1 MITKESIEQ
10 LKDSID
16 IVSIIERYIPL
27 KKIGINFSA
36 CCPFHKEKTPSFM
49 VNKEKGLFHCFGCGK
64 TGDAISFVMEIENI
78 NFTESVEKIAELQ
91 NFSLTYSKRET
102 QGRDDLLEHF
112 SNFYA
117 KKLQDSPTHL
127 SYLKERGIQENS
139 IQQFN
144 LGYCGPSVESIKF
157 AESINAKDEATEL
170 GVLGKNEDRTFARF
184 SDRII
189 FPIKSP
195 SGKVIGFGGR
205 KIKENSNRAK
215 YVNSPQSKIFN
226 KSKILYG
233 YHLAKKYIFQKKE
246 IIITE
251 GYIDVIMM
259 HQAGIKNTVATL
271 GTALT
276 KEHIPLLSNG
286 EPKIIICFDGDTAG
300 IDSAYR
306 VAKMMAI
313 ENKDGGI
320 VILPKGDDPASLIQK
335 EKAQEIQTL
344 ISSPKQFI
352 DFVLE
357 RDIEKYNLDD
367 IHQKQKALKDCTI
380 FLKSFPL
387 IVQEHYKSILSKL
400 LNVPEEVV
408 GIGTNKKRWIIKD
421 TLDIDPIEA
430 SIIKTMFL
438 EKICQ
443 DFAFEY
449 IDEKSFN
456 TPSGRELFSFFRG
469 ENQESK
475 LMDKIIGDKR
485 IKKLE
490 YQEFKKQ
497 IAIVADKHI
506 EKRMNEIMKD
516 KSRSFDEKSKEM
528 KILREKREKL
538 KKETT

>member
-1 MITKESIEQ
+1 MITKESIDQ

-16 IVSIIERYIPL
+16 IVSIIERYVPL

-64 TGDAISFVMEIENI
+64 TGNAISFVMEIENI
-78 NFTESVEKIAELQ
+78 NFIESVEKIAGLQ
-91 NFSLTYSKRET
+91 NFSLTYSKGKT
-102 QGRDDLLEHF
+102 QERDDLLDHF

-117 KKLQDSPTHL
+117 KKLQDSPKHL
-127 SYLKERGIQENS
+127 SYLEARGIQESS
-139 IQQFN
+139 IQEFN
-144 LGYCGPSVESIKF
+144 IGYCGPSIESIKF
-157 AESINAKDEATEL
+157 AESMNAKDEAIEL
-170 GVLGKNEDRTFARF
+170 GVLGINEDRMFARF

-189 FPIKSP
+189 FPINSP
-195 SGKVIGFGGR
+195 SGKTIGFGGR
-205 KIKENSNRAK
+205 KIEEDSKRAK
-215 YVNSPQSKIFN
+215 YVNSPQSKVFN

-233 YHLAKKYIFQKKE
+233 YHLAKKHIFQKKE

-286 EPKIIICFDGDTAG
+286 GPKIIVCFDGDIAG
-300 IDSAYR
+300 IDSAYK

-320 VILPKGDDPASLIQK
+320 VILSKEEDPASLIQK
-335 EKAQEIQTL
+335 NKVQEIQTL
-344 ISSPKQFI
+344 ISTPKQFI

-357 RDIEKYNLDD
+357 KDIEKYNLDD

-380 FLKSFPL
+380 FLKSLPL

-400 LNVPEEVV
+400 LNISEEVV
-408 GIGTNKKRWIIKD
+408 GVGTNKKRWIIKD
-421 TLDIDPIEA
+421 ILGIDPIEA

-438 EKICQ
+438 EKNCQ

-449 IDEKSFN
+449 IDEKNFN
-456 TPSGRELFSFFRG
+456 TPSGGELFSLFRG
-469 ENQESK
+469 EKQESN
-475 LMDKIIGDKR
+475 LLNKIIEDKR

-497 IAIVADKHI
+497 IAIVADMHI
-506 EKRMNEIMKD
+506 EKRMSEIMKD
-516 KSRSFDEKSKEM
+516 KTRSFDEKSKEM

-538 KKETT
+538 KKETK

>member
-205 KIKENSNRAK
+205 KIEENSNRAK

-286 EPKIIICFDGDTAG
+286 EPKIIVCFDGDTAG

-357 RDIEKYNLDD
+357 KDIEKYNLDD

-380 FLKSFPL
+380 FLKSLPL

-400 LNVPEEVV
+400 LNISEEVV
-408 GIGTNKKRWIIKD
+408 GIGTNKKIWIIKD

-430 SIIKTMFL
+430 SIIKAMFL
-438 EKICQ
+438 EKTCQ

-449 IDEKSFN
+449 IDEKSLN
-456 TPSGRELFSFFRG
+456 TPNGRELFSFFRG

-475 LMDKIIGDKR
+475 LMDKIIEDKR

-516 KSRSFDEKSKEM
+516 KARSFDEKSKEM

-538 KKETT
+538 KKETK